1 MLSDDGVEVLDV
13 REAARLA
20 HRSPETIR
28 RWVWAGRLPAR
39 RRGNRLLLA
48 RADLEA
54 IVVGNAAPSTA
65 PDLAE
70 WAALVSRHRADG
82 LLGESTADGTA
93 RDLVLSDRA
102 GRDA

>member
-13 REAARLA
+13 REAARIA
-20 HRSPETIR
+20 GRSPETIR

-48 RADLEA
+48 RAALEA
-54 IVVGNAAPSTA
+54 IIAGDASTPTA

-70 WAALVSRHRADG
+70 WAALVSRHRSDG
-82 LLGESTADGTA
+82 LLGEATADGTA

>member
-20 HRSPETIR
+20 DRSPETIR

-39 RRGNRLLLA
+39 KRGNRLLLA
-48 RADLEA
+48 RADVEA
-54 IVVGNAAPSTA
+54 IIAGDATTKAA
-65 PDLAE
+65 PDLAS
-70 WAALVSRHRADG
+70 WAALISRHRSDG
-82 LLGESTADGTA
+82 LLGESNADRTA